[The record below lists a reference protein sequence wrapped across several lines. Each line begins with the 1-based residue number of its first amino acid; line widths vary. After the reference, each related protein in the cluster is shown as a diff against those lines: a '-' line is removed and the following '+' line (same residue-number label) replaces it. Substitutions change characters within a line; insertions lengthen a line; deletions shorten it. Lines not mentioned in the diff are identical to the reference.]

1 MTDLVR
7 QARELGGFSPEA
19 ELCSLMAN
27 EIERL
32 REALRSTGMMIEFL
46 CKCFDIE
53 PDAFI
58 IHVKANKEN
67 GETRVLRSIS
77 AQDVLDEARTALG
90 EKE

>member
-19 ELCSLMAN
+19 ELCSLMAD

-32 REALRSTGMMIEFL
+32 RKALRPFAVAANALDRDGWDEGSIEGSL
-46 CKCFDIE
+46 
-53 PDAFI
+53 
-58 IHVKANKEN
+58 ANVTAKHC
-67 GETRVLRSIS
+67 RV
-77 AQDVLDEARTALG
+77 ARAALG